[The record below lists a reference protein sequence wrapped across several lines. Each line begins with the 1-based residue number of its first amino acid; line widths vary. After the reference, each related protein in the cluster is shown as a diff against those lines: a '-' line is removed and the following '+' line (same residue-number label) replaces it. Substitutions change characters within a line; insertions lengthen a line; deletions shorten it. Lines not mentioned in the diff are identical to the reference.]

1 MLKILVSSYY
11 IIEVT
16 VYAIL
21 KSWKSLSSKENME
34 NFGGSDC

>member
-1 MLKILVSSYY
+1 MLKILASSSYY

-21 KSWKSLSSKENME
+21 KENME